1 MSYKVHARVP
11 SDGELDALAGVPAAD
26 GSNPLVTLHDR
37 RLVAN
42 GGVAGAIASA
52 SVFGSGRDGNLVFN
66 GSAVT
71 GFTLTG
77 TAYVRNLKYD
87 LHARSITV
95 SDGYSIDM
103 VGTRL
108 RAFVGTLGNDVRIH
122 NDASYC
128 DIYASTNYAIA
139 STALPCE
146 NINTSTGAIF
156 HGGNGGQLPN
166 IPTTDNNAG
175 AGSSRSGSVRGLMVG
190 GGSYPG
196 GRISQV
202 AGLAAAA
209 VNPTVTYRMTGL
221 SSHCYGD
228 LFEMVLGPFP
238 YARNGSSILALSGG
252 MGGGRGYYGTTS
264 GDSTA
269 SPSGAGGGGVIGIA
283 IKDLSC
289 GSGCIFSANGGSC
302 ADAFSTSIS
311 AASPAMI
318 GGASGGGG
326 GAIAVLIGQIT
337 GDYLP
342 TIEAKGGNGGAGA
355 FTLGTV
361 TNTDTYLSDGGSGGD
376 GGKAMLYIGF
386 NLVGGTPTID
396 VSGGVKGTSQ
406 AGATPTYSS
415 INVDGSAGIYHYY
428 QAA

>member
-11 SDGELDALAGVPAAD
+11 SDGELDALAGVPTAD
-26 GSNPLVTLHDR
+26 GGNPLVTLQDR

-52 SVFGSGRDGNLVFN
+52 SVFGSGRDGDLVFN

-71 GFTLTG
+71 GFDLTG
-77 TAYVRNLKYD
+77 TDYVRNLKYD

-95 SDGYSIDM
+95 SNGYSIDM
-103 VGTRL
+103 AGTRL
-108 RAFVGTLGNDVRIH
+108 RAFVGTLGNNVRIH

-128 DIYASTNYAIA
+128 DIYSTLNYVVPY
-139 STALPCE
+139 TALPCV
-146 NINTSTGAIF
+146 NIATSTGAIF
-156 HGGNGGQLPN
+156 HGGNSGQTPN
-166 IPTTDNNAG
+166 IIVTETTGG
-175 AGSSRSGSVRGLMVG
+175 AGSARSYRGLMVG
-190 GGSYPG
+190 GSSYPG
-196 GRISQV
+196 GRISQI
-202 AGLAAAA
+202 AGLAAATA
-209 VNPTVTYRMTGL
+209 NPTLTNRMTGL
-221 SSHCYGD
+221 SSHFYGD
-228 LFEMVLGPFP
+228 LFEMILGSFP

-252 MGGGRGYYGTTS
+252 LGGGRGYYGTSS

-283 IKDLSC
+283 IKDLTC
-289 GSGCIFSANGGSC
+289 GSDCVFSANGGSC
-302 ADAFSTSIS
+302 ADAFSILVGATSNLPS
-311 AASPAMI
+311 MI
-318 GGASGGGG
+318 GGSSGGGG

-342 TIEAKGGNGGAGA
+342 AVEAKGGNGGAGA
-355 FTLGTV
+355 FTLGTT
-361 TNTDTYLSDGGSGGD
+361 TNTDTYLTDGGSGGD
-376 GGKAMLYIGF
+376 GGKVMLYIGF

-396 VSGGVKGTSQ
+396 VSGGTKGTSQ

-415 INVDGSAGIYHYY
+415 INVDGATGLYHYY